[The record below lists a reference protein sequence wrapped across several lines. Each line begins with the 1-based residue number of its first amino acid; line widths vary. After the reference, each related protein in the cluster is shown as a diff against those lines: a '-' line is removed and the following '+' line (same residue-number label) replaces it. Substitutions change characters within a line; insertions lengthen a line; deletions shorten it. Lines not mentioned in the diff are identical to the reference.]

1 MAIFLTLIVLSL
13 LMVLFRMKS
22 IELDYKMSDKTKK
35 VEKISIKNKE
45 IKASKARL
53 LSTKSLRRMAKRHRL
68 KEPSQKQ
75 IIIIP

>member
-1 MAIFLTLIVLSL
+1 
-13 LMVLFRMKS
+13 MKS